1 MNNQLYP
8 LKFQP
13 QFYEKIWGGQK
24 ISTFLGK
31 DFTPLANCGE
41 SWEISGIEGC
51 ASVVENGF
59 LAENEL
65 PELVEIYMGDLVGD
79 SVYDRFGLGFP
90 LLIKFIDA
98 AETLSVQVH
107 PNDTLAQQ
115 LFHENGKSEM
125 WYVLDAEPGAGLYV
139 GFQKGVTPADYDKAI
154 AAGTVAQLLQF
165 EPAHKGDLFF
175 IPAGTVHAIGK
186 GVLLA
191 EIQQA
196 SDLTFRIFDWNRT
209 DDNGKP
215 RLLHLKE
222 ARKALDFSPHTSY
235 KINCRPELNSSCKVL
250 RESCFNVNLLTFD
263 KPVQKNYTT
272 IDSFVIYLCTE
283 GHFHLFGDNIED
295 TLEAGETL
303 LVPAEIAELNLV
315 PCHHAATVLELYL
328 G

>member
-1 MNNQLYP
+1 MNSQLYP
-8 LKFQP
+8 LKFRP
-13 QFYEKIWGGQK
+13 QFYEKIWGGHRIK
-24 ISTFLGK
+24 TLLGK

-41 SWEISGIEGC
+41 SWEISGIDGC

-59 LAENEL
+59 LAGNEL
-65 PELVEIYMGDLVGD
+65 TELIEIYMGDLVGD

-98 AETLSVQVH
+98 ADTLSVQVH
-107 PNDTLAQQ
+107 PSDALAQQ
-115 LFHENGKSEM
+115 LFHENGKSEL
-125 WYVLDAEPGAGLYV
+125 WYVLDASPDAGLYV
-139 GFQKGVTPADYDKAI
+139 GFQQGVTPADYDKAVE
-154 AAGTVAQLLQF
+154 AGSVAQLLQF
-165 EPAHKGDLFF
+165 YPVQKGDTFF

-196 SDLTFRIFDWNRT
+196 SDLTFRIFDWNRVAN
-209 DDNGKP
+209 DGKP
-215 RLLHLKE
+215 RTLHLKE
-222 ARKALDFSPHTSY
+222 ARQALDFTPRQSY
-235 KINCRPELNSSCKVL
+235 KIDCQPELNNSYKVL

-263 KPVQKNYTT
+263 KPVQKIYTP

-283 GHFHLFGDNIED
+283 GHFHLFGDNIEE

-303 LVPAEIAELNLV
+303 LVPAEVTELNLI
-315 PCHHAATVLELYL
+315 PCHHKATILEVFL

>member
-1 MNNQLYP
+1 MNSQLYP

-13 QFYEKIWGGQK
+13 QFYEKIWGGRK
-24 ISTFLGK
+24 IKTLLGK
-31 DFTPLANCGE
+31 EFSPLENCGE

-51 ASVVENGF
+51 TSVVKNGF
-59 LAENEL
+59 LANNEL
-65 PELVEIYMGDLVGD
+65 TELVEIYMGDLVGD
-79 SVYDRFGLGFP
+79 SVFDRFGLGFP

-115 LFHENGKSEM
+115 LFGENGKSEM
-125 WYVLDAEPGAGLYV
+125 WYVLDAEAGVGLYT
-139 GFQKGVTPADYDKAI
+139 GFQKGVTPTDYDKAL
-154 AAGTVAQLLQF
+154 AAGTVAQLLHF
-165 EPAHKGDLFF
+165 EQVQKGDLFF

-196 SDLTFRIFDWNRT
+196 SDLTFRVFDWNRT
-209 DDNGKP
+209 DDKGKP
-215 RLLHLKE
+215 RTLHLKE
-222 ARKALDFSPHTSY
+222 ARQALDFSPHQSY
-235 KINCRPELNSSCKVL
+235 KIDYQPELNSSCKVL
-250 RESCFNVNLLTFD
+250 REPCFNVNLLTFD
-263 KPVQKNYTT
+263 KPVQKTYTA
-272 IDSFVIYLCTE
+272 IDTFVIYLCTE

-295 TLEAGETL
+295 TLKAGETL

-315 PCHHAATVLELYL
+315 PSHHTATVLEVYL